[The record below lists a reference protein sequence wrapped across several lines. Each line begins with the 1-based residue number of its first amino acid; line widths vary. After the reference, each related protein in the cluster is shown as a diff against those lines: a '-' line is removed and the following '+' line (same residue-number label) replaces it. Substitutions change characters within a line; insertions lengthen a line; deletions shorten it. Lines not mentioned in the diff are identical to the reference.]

1 METDVRGAED
11 PQASSGS
18 AEGAS
23 LQSIGEG
30 GVVSME
36 VNAGSEDGQIMA
48 TNAQSTSMETIQA
61 GESNGTSGPSVVSP
75 PIGLGLGGLQPLV
88 PRVSGYI
95 GLACVPML
103 RRCRHLFCVG
113 KLVSPTFYVIVDWS
127 LWCTFRI
134 SDKYF

>member
-18 AEGAS
+18 AEGH
-23 LQSIGEG
+23 QSIGEG

-95 GLACVPML
+95 GLDFVPML
-103 RRCRHLFCVG
+103 RRCRHLFFVG

-127 LWCTFRI
+127 LWCSFRN